1 MTPLRKCVSCGR
13 RGTKDTFYRVVRL
26 PDGSFH
32 TDETGKMNGRGAY
45 ICRDP
50 KCLQTAIK
58 KQGFQRS
65 FRQALPKEIYEEL
78 GRCFD
83 E

>member
-26 PDGSFH
+26 PDGSFRV
-32 TDETGKMNGRGAY
+32 DVTGKMNGRGAY

-50 KCLQTAIK
+50 KCLQTVVK

-78 GRCFD
+78 GQCFD